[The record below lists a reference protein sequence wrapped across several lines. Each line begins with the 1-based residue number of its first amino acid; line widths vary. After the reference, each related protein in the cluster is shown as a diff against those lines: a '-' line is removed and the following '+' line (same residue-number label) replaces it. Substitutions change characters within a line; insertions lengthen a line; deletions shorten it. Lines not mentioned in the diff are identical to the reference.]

1 MSDQPRKSGQLK
13 LTPTPV
19 TSTDDSSSQ
28 ALNEALGSSFLLVR
42 ILAVVLIVAFV
53 ASCVFTVN
61 PNEVAVVLR
70 FGKPQGTG
78 AEMLKKQGL
87 HWAFPYPIDEIVR
100 LKVGETK
107 TIRAAQAWY
116 AVSAEEEAA
125 GTLPQGNPTISP
137 AVEGHT
143 LTGDGN
149 ILHVRATMKYR
160 ISDPVTYAFKFS
172 SATNL
177 LANALDN
184 AVYHASAHF
193 SAEAALYKDVTAFND
208 AVRQRMDQWI
218 VKENLGVTLDSL
230 EVERSAPLFVKSAFD
245 AVIAAE
251 QDRSKRISEAQG
263 YADETVRK
271 ADGEAAAI
279 RSGGMVA
286 SNLLVQ
292 AVSAEAKFFTDQL
305 VSYNRAPE
313 LFRQRLLTAA
323 STEVLTNATDKF
335 FLPERADAKAREVR
349 ILLNREPLTPKAP
362 GAFGPG
368 AQTAR

>member
-1 MSDQPRKSGQLK
+1 MSDQPKKSGQLR

-19 TSTDDSSSQ
+19 TSSDDASSQ

-42 ILAVVLIVAFV
+42 VLAAVLIVAFV

-87 HWAFPYPIDEIVR
+87 HWALPYPIDEIVR
-100 LKVGETK
+100 LRVGETK
-107 TIRAAQAWY
+107 TIRASQAWY
-116 AVSAEEEAA
+116 AVTAEEEAT

-160 ISDPVTYAFKFS
+160 IADPVTYAFNFS
-172 SATNL
+172 NATNL
-177 LANALDN
+177 LANALNN
-184 AVYHASAHF
+184 AIYHASARF
-193 SAEAALYKDVTAFND
+193 SAEAALYNDVAAFND
-208 AVRQRMDQWI
+208 AVRLRMEQWI
-218 VKENLGVTLDSL
+218 VGEKLGVSLDSL
-230 EVERSAPLFVKSAFD
+230 EVERSAPLYVRSAFD
-245 AVIAAE
+245 AVQAAA
-251 QDRSKRISEAQG
+251 QDRNKKISEAQG

-271 ADGEAAAI
+271 AVGEAAAI
-279 RSGGMVA
+279 RSSGMVA

-323 STEVLTNATDKF
+323 TSEVLTNATDKF
-335 FLPERADAKAREVR
+335 FLPERGDGKAREMR
-349 ILLNREPLTPKAP
+349 ILLNREPITPKAP
-362 GAFGPG
+362 GVSGPG
-368 AQTAR
+368 GQPAR